1 LASLLFL
8 LIKAMM
14 SDWKSCFR
22 SSFVPVF
29 KALPN
34 CQIFIWMCS
43 HSLKRLSCALRS
55 SSLSLRSSSLSFKLP
70 LVLYIGLPRGAPCFC
85 SPLYLLGSSSRSLQ
99 SSSLVFLAGDLLG
112 CHRVCNLTLLLS
124 PLHFVNVLLVEDSLE
139 DGLPVL

>member
-1 LASLLFL
+1 M
-8 LIKAMM
+8 I
-14 SDWKSCFR
+14 SDCMLCVR
-22 SSFVPVF
+22 SSWVSVV
-29 KALPN
+29 KALLN
-34 CQIFIWMCS
+34 CWIFIWMCS

-55 SSLSLRSSSLSFKLP
+55 SSLSLRSSSFSFKLP

-124 PLHFVNVLLVEDSLE
+124 PLHFVIVLFVEGS
-139 DGLPVL
+139 LPVL